1 MLLCRRSQRPRS
13 ARMAYIASLESR
25 LQSVEALLH
34 KHVPEALLM
43 QELSTFAMYLRPLS
57 AHRQGGEDAPGV
69 TPPQL
74 EPWDEL
80 VAQSLTNNGL
90 TSSYNHQVP
99 SHSAQIFPRRPEF
112 WCTPDHEFRMERP
125 EKRYLDPI
133 LPLQNDWHFSSKPT
147 LTITTRISH
156 FPPPVVRATT
166 IGHGPAR
173 DQSFTVAVLL
183 VCALGESRLS
193 VGTGSTQQDQH
204 SPGWSFFLQA
214 EPFLRVPTPAEPQL
228 LDIQSFFLA
237 TLYAAIVRGNPA
249 AWTLFGA
256 GTRLAYLANA
266 HRRDR
271 YMGRQ
276 PTLLDELW
284 KRTFWAMV
292 VLDRLSASF
301 IGRPLIMKD
310 ESFDLDLP
318 LDVDDASWDIDAPGW
333 PLRDPPSVKP
343 SSLSYFVCHIRMVLI
358 LGVSIRTIYSINR
371 SQLLMGFVGS
381 DWEQQITSKIDN
393 MLEEWALSVPTHLR
407 WDPNAADLTHF
418 VQSSLLSVR
427 YHAIRINVHNPF
439 MRTTAHGLSDAAQ
452 SGRTLSGL
460 TSSLIICTEAAVDC
474 SEVLIAV
481 MERFPRC

>member
-1 MLLCRRSQRPRS
+1 MSVASSKDREIPRRPCDQCRRGKRGCDGPEQADGVCSRCKRLSRACSYVDAVKDPRS

-43 QELSTFAMYLRPLS
+43 QELSTIAMYLRPLS
-57 AHRQGGEDAPGV
+57 AHRQGVEDAPGV
-69 TPPQL
+69 ITPPAL
-74 EPWDEL
+74 DPWDEL
-80 VAQSLTNNGL
+80 IAHSLTNNGL
-90 TSSYNHQVP
+90 NNHQVP
-99 SHSAQIFPRRPEF
+99 SHSARIFPRRPEF

-133 LPLQNDWHFSSKPT
+133 LP
-147 LTITTRISH
+147 
-156 FPPPVVRATT
+156 PPERLALLVQAYFDDYNANLPIFHRQLFEQQLLDT
-166 IGHGPAR
+166 GPAR

-193 VGTGSTQQDQH
+193 VGTGSTQQDQY
-204 SPGWSFFLQA
+204 SPGWNFFLQA
-214 EPFLRVPTPAEPQL
+214 EPFLRVPTPTEPRL

-256 GTRLAYLANA
+256 GIRLAYLANA
-266 HRRDR
+266 HRRAR
-271 YMGRQ
+271 YVGRQ

-292 VLDRLSASF
+292 VVDRLSASF

-318 LDVDDASWDIDAPGW
+318 LEVDDASWDIDAPGR
-333 PLRDPPSVKP
+333 PLRDAPSVEP
-343 SSLSYFVCHIRMVLI
+343 SSLSFFVCHIRMVLI

-381 DWEQQITSKIDN
+381 DWRS
-393 MLEEWALSVPTHLR
+393 R
-407 WDPNAADLTHF
+407 
-418 VQSSLLSVR
+418 
-427 YHAIRINVHNPF
+427 
-439 MRTTAHGLSDAAQ
+439 
-452 SGRTLSGL
+452 
-460 TSSLIICTEAAVDC
+460 
-474 SEVLIAV
+474 
-481 MERFPRC
+481 